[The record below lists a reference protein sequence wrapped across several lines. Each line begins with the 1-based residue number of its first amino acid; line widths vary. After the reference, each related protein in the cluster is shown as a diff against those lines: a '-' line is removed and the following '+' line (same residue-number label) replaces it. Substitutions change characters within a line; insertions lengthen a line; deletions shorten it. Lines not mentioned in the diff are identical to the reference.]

1 MIAISFFGVI
11 QQIYC
16 LFARSTK
23 RWKILTD
30 NVERFTVKPLSDI
43 HWESRI
49 KSVQPIR
56 YQVPQIISALK
67 EVERTCTD
75 DPKTISDAQFLVTAL
90 EKFEFIVG
98 LVIWDDILSTINIV
112 SKNLQSKIVC
122 LDTTLK

>member
-1 MIAISFFGVI
+1 M
-11 QQIYC
+11 
-16 LFARSTK
+16 
-23 RWKILTD
+23 TD
-30 NVERFTVKPLSDI
+30 NVERFTVKPLSDT
-43 HWESRI
+43 HWESQI
-49 KSVQPIR
+49 KSVQSIR

-75 DPKTISDAQFLVTAL
+75 DPKTVSDAQFLVTAL

-112 SKNLQSKIVC
+112 SKKLQSKIVC